1 MYWPARTSWGVAQKR
16 RISGRIFMQYENR
29 KNWGGNGGKLMD
41 VKQIMGERLVSLQMV
56 FATAFAV

>member
-1 MYWPARTSWGVAQKR
+1 VISPPMYWPARTSWGVAQKR

-41 VKQIMGERLVSLQMV
+41 EN
-56 FATAFAV
+56 